1 MELRD
6 AILLLEY
13 YNRWRRGE
21 DESLD
26 MPNPRD
32 IGIALDTVLAAV
44 TEGGT
49 GNSGVER
56 PEPSPHFLQKG
67 DSPETDALAHSG
79 LCPVSYIARM
89 TDLARKLERERDEAR
104 QQEQIHYDNF
114 LSMQKERDEARKQ
127 NSKLRDIAERVIEKI
142 EQENWGI
149 RQVSEFWKQIRSE
162 LDQLKEA
169 SK

>member
-1 MELRD
+1 
-6 AILLLEY
+6 
-13 YNRWRRGE
+13 
-21 DESLD
+21 
-26 MPNPRD
+26 
-32 IGIALDTVLAAV
+32 LAAV

-67 DSPETDALAHSG
+67 TPETDALAHSG

>member
-21 DESLD
+21 DESLN

-32 IGIALDTVLAAV
+32 IGVALDTVLAAV

-67 DSPETDALAHSG
+67 TPETDALAHSG

-89 TDLARKLERERDEAR
+89 TDLARKLERERVEAR
-104 QQEQIHYDNF
+104 QQEQIHHDNF

-127 NSKLRDIAERVIEKI
+127 NSKLRDIAEMAIHYLSQSYRDGFEDEVKEL
-142 EQENWGI
+142 
-149 RQVSEFWKQIRSE
+149 RAE
-162 LDQLKEA
+162 LDQLTEA